1 MGRREKWPEKVGR
14 REKAG
19 RKCREEG
26 ENRMLWEKGDIDEKV
41 ILLFFFKLRNN
52 KGWGMGKLTYTVI
65 SLVLVGRNRESM
77 ESNLSHLRLPGL
89 EIGDGQHTSHALGR
103 NLIFRASL

>member
-1 MGRREKWPEKVGR
+1 
-14 REKAG
+14 
-19 RKCREEG
+19 
-26 ENRMLWEKGDIDEKV
+26 
-41 ILLFFFKLRNN
+41 
-52 KGWGMGKLTYTVI
+52 MGKLTYTVI

-89 EIGDGQHTSHALGR
+89 EIGDGQHTSHALGH

>member
-1 MGRREKWPEKVGR
+1 M
-14 REKAG
+14 
-19 RKCREEG
+19 
-26 ENRMLWEKGDIDEKV
+26 EKGDIDEKV
-41 ILLFFFKLRNN
+41 ILVFFKLRNN

>member
-1 MGRREKWPEKVGR
+1 
-14 REKAG
+14 
-19 RKCREEG
+19 
-26 ENRMLWEKGDIDEKV
+26 
-41 ILLFFFKLRNN
+41 
-52 KGWGMGKLTYTVI
+52 MGKLTYTVI
-65 SLVLVGRNRESM
+65 SLVLVGCNRESM

>member
-1 MGRREKWPEKVGR
+1 M
-14 REKAG
+14 
-19 RKCREEG
+19 
-26 ENRMLWEKGDIDEKV
+26 
-41 ILLFFFKLRNN
+41 
-52 KGWGMGKLTYTVI
+52 TYTVI
-65 SLVLVGRNRESM
+65 SLVLVGRSRESM